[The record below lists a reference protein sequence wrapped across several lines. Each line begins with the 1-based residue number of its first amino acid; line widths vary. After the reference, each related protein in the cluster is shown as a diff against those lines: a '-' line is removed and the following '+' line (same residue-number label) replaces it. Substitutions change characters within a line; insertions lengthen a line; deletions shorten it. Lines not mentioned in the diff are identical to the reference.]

1 MYYALLWVQCLACD
15 NYYNLI
21 TKTGNPYISVFPF
34 HAGILSSYMVLSL
47 SVWIAIQ
54 ISYTTLAVYTPI
66 YFKRLKDKK
75 WKKHILHLVS
85 FLAGIVAL
93 LIPSLVTLGL
103 GGYSALDTKF
113 PPVVCF
119 ASNRDISAYM
129 LLIPL
134 GVLMALIITE
144 LILIFHFLVRYNF
157 RV

>member
-1 MYYALLWVQCLACD
+1 
-15 NYYNLI
+15 
-21 TKTGNPYISVFPF
+21 
-34 HAGILSSYMVLSL
+34 MVLSL

-54 ISYTTLAVYTPI
+54 ISYTILAVYTPI

-75 WKKHILHLVS
+75 WKKHVLHLVS

-93 LIPSLVTLGL
+93 LIPSLVTLGF

-119 ASNRDISAYM
+119 ASNRDITAYM

-144 LILIFHFLVRYNF
+144 LILIFHFLVRYN
-157 RV
+157 VKI